1 MGTGALPPG
10 EDAGGPPDTTAP
22 FATGRD
28 TGGTGG
34 RSPGVEAG
42 GPPDTMTVFAIGRD
56 ASGVGVLDKAVS
68 VLAAVESGPATLA
81 QLVAATGLA
90 RPTTHR
96 IAVALEHHRLLARDV
111 QGRFVLGPRVAEL
124 ASAAGEDRLLAV
136 AQPVLNQ
143 LRDITGESAQLYR
156 FAGGVR
162 GADVR
167 VCVAAAERA
176 SGLRDTV
183 PVGSAL
189 PMTAGSA
196 AQVLLAWEEGERM
209 HRGLRGAK
217 FTATTLAGVRR
228 RGWSASAAEREAGVA
243 SVSAPVRGAGGKVLA
258 AISVSGPIERLTR
271 SPGRL
276 HAAAVIAA
284 GDRIGELLVSALVSA
299 PDGKNRHLIGRAN
312 QPISRGDDPPYPPV

>member
-1 MGTGALPPG
+1 MN
-10 EDAGGPPDTTAP
+10 DT
-22 FATGRD
+22 
-28 TGGTGG
+28 
-34 RSPGVEAG
+34 
-42 GPPDTMTVFAIGRD
+42 
-56 ASGVGVLDKAVS
+56 SGVGVLDKAVS

-90 RPTTHR
+90 RPTAHR
-96 IAVALEHHRLLARDV
+96 LAVALEHHRLLARDV
-111 QGRFVLGPRVAEL
+111 QGRFILGPRVAEL

-136 AQPVLNQ
+136 AQPVLIQ
-143 LRDITGESAQLYR
+143 LRDATGESAQLYR
-156 FAGGVR
+156 LAGG
-162 GADVR
+162 GAGGGDVR

-183 PVGSAL
+183 PVGAAL

-228 RGWSASAAEREAGVA
+228 RGWAASAAEREAGVA
-243 SVSAPVRGAGGKVLA
+243 SVSAPVRGAAGGAAGGHGAGGHGRVLA
-258 AISVSGPIERLTR
+258 AVSVSGPIERLTR

-276 HAAAVIAA
+276 HAAAVVAA
-284 GDRIGELLVSALVSA
+284 GEKISDLLRAEASGTTAGATYKNPQSSRIG
-299 PDGKNRHLIGRAN
+299 
-312 QPISRGDDPPYPPV
+312 